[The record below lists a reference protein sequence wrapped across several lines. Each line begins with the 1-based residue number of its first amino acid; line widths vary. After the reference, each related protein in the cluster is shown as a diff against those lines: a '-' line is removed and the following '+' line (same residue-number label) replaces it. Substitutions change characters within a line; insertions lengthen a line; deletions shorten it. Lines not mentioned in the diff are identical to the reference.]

1 MLRSQRILI
10 GVSLPLLAALMHF
23 TLCDWKWK
31 DRAEPGEPILVYHH
45 RDGSGLGAYGIAV
58 ESGLFARSGPAATAI
73 MFGVIA
79 PLALLIADA
88 YLALGWRYQAAIRRG
103 RCPSCGYDRKGDK
116 ADPAPRCPECG
127 WSSSS
132 TGSAADAA

>member
-10 GVSLPLLAALMHF
+10 GLSLPLLAALLHF

-31 DRAEPGEPILVYHH
+31 DRAEPGKPILVYHH
-45 RDGSGLGAYGIAV
+45 RDSSGLGAYGISIG
-58 ESGLFARSGPAATAI
+58 SGLFARTGSAEVAI
-73 MFGVIA
+73 LFGVVT

-88 YLALGWRYQAAIRRG
+88 YLLLGWRHQAAIRRG
-103 RCPSCGYDRKGDK
+103 RCPKCGYDRKGDN

-127 WSSSS
+127 WSSSPGP
-132 TGSAADAA
+132 TADAA